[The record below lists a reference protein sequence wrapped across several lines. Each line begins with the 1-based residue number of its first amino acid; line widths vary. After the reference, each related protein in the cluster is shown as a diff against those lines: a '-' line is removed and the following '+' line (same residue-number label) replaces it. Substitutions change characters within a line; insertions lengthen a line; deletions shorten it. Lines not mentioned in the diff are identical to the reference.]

1 MHAVR
6 KIIGGKFVAHQ
17 SLTGKR
23 KMQGAAPS
31 IPSPLKEKSEEE
43 QVSYFLI
50 WSGHDGIELVSTWNL
65 VLLSRKEP

>member
-1 MHAVR
+1 
-6 KIIGGKFVAHQ
+6 
-17 SLTGKR
+17 
-23 KMQGAAPS
+23 MQGAAPS